1 MKKSVYT
8 KFLIGYFIFAIAS
21 VGVIYFGL
29 EEIIFN
35 SQISSSA
42 NSLYSH
48 ASAISQ
54 HYSVTDYDIYDSKH
68 DYASDIKD
76 FLLPSDETI
85 WIVSSQ
91 GKVLYS
97 SDKSQ
102 QRLALGDLNNYF
114 SESYYITGD
123 FDGKLDSEV
132 LTVYSPIV
140 NTYKTYGYIVINRP
154 LDKVYDS
161 MLPITNSIYFTFIV
175 IFMLSFIVLLVF
187 HIWVY
192 KPIHYISKAT
202 DEYAKGNFDY
212 KDLNINSK
220 TELGTLAK
228 KLNFMAKEINDIEEN
243 QKKFIANISHDFRSP
258 LTSIKGYLE
267 AMLDGTIPP
276 ESQERYLNILLS
288 ETERLNKLTG
298 NLLTLN
304 TWGIKGAILDI
315 SEFDLVSTIRS
326 TIASFEGQCTLKKL
340 TLNVTF
346 GEKSYLVNADKDKIQ
361 QVLYNLIDNAIKFS
375 NISSKILIDVSDKN
389 DKVFVSVK
397 DFGVGIPK
405 GSLNKIWDRFYKTD
419 FSRGKDKT
427 GTGLGLSIVKEII
440 TNHNENINVIST
452 EGVGTEFIFTLQKSK
467 KSLLPIIPS

>member
-29 EEIIFN
+29 EEMIFN
-35 SQISSSA
+35 SQITSSA
-42 NSLYSH
+42 NSLYNH
-48 ASAISQ
+48 ANAISQ
-54 HYSVTDYDIYDSKH
+54 HYSANDYNIYDTSH
-68 DYASDIKD
+68 DYTADIKE
-76 FLLPSDETI
+76 LLIPSDETI
-85 WIVSSQ
+85 WIVSPE

-102 QRLALGDLNNYF
+102 QKLALGDLNDYF
-114 SESYYITGD
+114 SDIYYITGD
-123 FDGKLDSEV
+123 FDNKINSEV

-140 NTYKTYGYIVINRP
+140 NTYKTYGYVVINRP
-154 LDKVYDS
+154 LDSVYAS
-161 MLPITNSIYFTFIV
+161 MLPITNSIYFTFVV
-175 IFMLSFIVLLVF
+175 IFILSFTILFVF

-192 KPIHYISKAT
+192 KPIYFISKAT

-220 TELGTLAK
+220 TELGTLAN
-228 KLNFMAKEINDIEEN
+228 KLNYMAKEINDIEDN

-276 ESQERYLNILLS
+276 ENQERYLNILLS

-304 TWGIKGAILDI
+304 TWGLKGARLDL
-315 SEFDLVSTIRS
+315 SEFDLVPTIRS
-326 TIASFEGQCTLKKL
+326 TIASFEVQCVQKKL
-340 TLNVTF
+340 ILHVTF
-346 GEKSYLVNADKDKIQ
+346 SDKSYLVNADKEKIQ

-375 NISSKILIDVSDKN
+375 STNSKILIDVSDKN

-397 DFGVGIPK
+397 DFGLGIPK
-405 GSLNKIWDRFYKTD
+405 NSLNKIWDRFYKSD
-419 FSRGKDKT
+419 VSRGKDKT